1 MRSRAERNAQSA
13 ACQRKRRADPVYR
26 AARSAVEAA
35 RLRRKRARLRR
46 KRARTPREVEVESY
60 LRDQIELRDGLCMK
74 FIDPGQRGAP
84 DRIVVLHG
92 CPSYYVELK
101 RPKMG
106 KLKSHQVRYHDRLRA
121 RGQKVWVL
129 WSKEDVD
136 AFIAEVTLT

>member
-1 MRSRAERNAQSA
+1 MPSRAERNAQSA
-13 ACQRKRRADPVYR
+13 ACHRKRRADPVYR
-26 AARSAVEAA
+26 AARNAVEAA
-35 RLRRKRARLRR
+35 RLRRKRAR
-46 KRARTPREVEVESY
+46 TPREAEVENY
-60 LRDQIELRDGLCMK
+60 LREQIEARDGLCMK

-106 KLKSHQVRYHDRLRA
+106 KLWPRQVRYNDRLRA
-121 RGQKVWVL
+121 RGQQVWVL

-136 AFIAEVTLT
+136 EFIAEVTLT